1 MSVPA
6 VIEAYAERSAEY
18 IECFGR
24 IETAAEVDRLAV
36 LNWALQFDGP
46 LVDVGCGPGH
56 WTSYLAHHGLNVT
69 GIDPTAEFIAAARQ
83 RHPEVDFEIG
93 CAEGLAFDDETLD
106 GILSW
111 YSLIHTR
118 PESIDAAL
126 TEFVRCLRPGGSLA
140 IGFFA
145 GIECVPFD
153 HAVTTAYY
161 WPVEQLSE
169 CIEACGFAVT
179 RAVTRV
185 EPGKRTHGF
194 ITATRIE
201 PR

>member
-6 VIEAYAERSAEY
+6 VIEAYASRSTEY
-18 IECFGR
+18 IERFGR
-24 IETAAEVDRLAV
+24 IETAAEADRLAV

-56 WTSYLAHHGLNVT
+56 WTSYLARHDRNIT
-69 GIDPTAEFIAAARQ
+69 GVDPTDEFITAARQ
-83 RHPEVDFEIG
+83 RHPKVDFKIG
-93 CAEGLAFDDETLD
+93 SAEDLAVDDETLD

-111 YSLIHTR
+111 YSLIHTS
-118 PESIDAAL
+118 PESIDIAL
-126 TEFVRCLRPGGSLA
+126 TEFARCLRPGGGLA

-169 CIEACGFAVT
+169 RIEANGFTVKSAET
-179 RAVTRV
+179 RDERAA
-185 EPGKRTHGF
+185 RTHGF
-194 ITATRIE
+194 ITATRME